1 MSVFSWNGRGV
12 GMAATIREL
21 RDFARRYAPSVLCV
35 VETQLHKSRVE
46 GLASTLGYDRAFA
59 ISSSGRSGGI
69 GIFWNNEINIEILPY
84 SQYHLDAIVS
94 SDLMESWRLTCVY
107 GEAQVRE
114 RRNVE
119 IHQILLGPPV
129 VMYW

>member
-69 GIFWNNEINIEILPY
+69 GIFLE
-84 SQYHLDAIVS
+84 
-94 SDLMESWRLTCVY
+94 
-107 GEAQVRE
+107 
-114 RRNVE
+114 
-119 IHQILLGPPV
+119 
-129 VMYW
+129 